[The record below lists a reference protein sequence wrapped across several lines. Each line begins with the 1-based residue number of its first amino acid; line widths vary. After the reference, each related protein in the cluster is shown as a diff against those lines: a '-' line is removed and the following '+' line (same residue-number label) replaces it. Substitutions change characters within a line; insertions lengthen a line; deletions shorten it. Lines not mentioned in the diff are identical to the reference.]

1 MERTGRSSPT
11 QAPSEYDKGKSEDF
25 SALRRLLL
33 SPEQVQL
40 DRLRQRLDTLVVDAQ
55 EVSRVLP
62 DAIRLRARQDNR
74 LLASMLPITQEA
86 LALSIKQS
94 PQLISDSIAPILGSA
109 IRKAISRAMRE
120 MLQSLNQTLEY
131 SMSWQGLQWRW
142 EAWKTGRPFGEVVL
156 LHTLRFRVEQV
167 FLIHKKTGLLLNHVM
182 AEGISSQGEAAIS
195 GMLTAIQDFVR
206 DSFQQGQ
213 DEGLESLRIGD
224 LTVWIEQGSKAI
236 LATVIRGTPPVK
248 LRDFLQNTLESLH
261 AQYSDSLQN
270 FQGDAAVFL
279 ETRPHL
285 EDCLQAQFVKKRKGL
300 PVVFWVLSAL
310 LLTLLGWWAY
320 QASLHYQQWTE
331 LLKRIGAEPGI
342 VVTTIQEEGGRTVLH
357 GLRDPL
363 AVDPERLVE
372 EVGYPSHAVGFQF
385 ESFIA
390 LTPEMIRKRA
400 VTVLQPPESVELSVE
415 GSRIILTG
423 ESSHAWIS
431 KAKQSALAI
440 PGISEIFLERLIDT
454 DMEQFEALQVDLE
467 GQTIFFLS
475 GQARLPNRELVK
487 IQQVKRILQELD
499 KKAMQLGRKPAIE
512 VMGYSS
518 PVGSHPTNVS
528 LSERRANKVLDI
540 IRETPF
546 HVLKLSALGKGVD
559 PEVKPGSGA
568 GQAYS
573 ASRRVA
579 FKVVEP
585 GITQTRK
592 AEARTGS

>member
-1 MERTGRSSPT
+1 MERTRRSSPVS
-11 QAPSEYDKGKSEDF
+11 PPLEYAKEGAEDF

-33 SPEQVQL
+33 APEQVQL
-40 DRLRQRLDTLVVDAQ
+40 DRLRQRLDTLVVGPQ

-62 DAIRLRARQDNR
+62 DAIRLRAKQDNR

-109 IRKAISRAMRE
+109 IRKALSRAMRE

-142 EAWKTGRPFGEVVL
+142 EAWKTGRPFVEVVL

-224 LTVWIEQGSKAI
+224 LTVWIEQGSSAI

-248 LRDFLQNTLESLH
+248 LRDVLQNTLESLH

-270 FQGDAAVFL
+270 FQGDDSAFL
-279 ETRPHL
+279 ETRSHL

-300 PVVFWVLSAL
+300 PVAFWVFSVL
-310 LLTLLGWWAY
+310 LLALLGWWAY
-320 QASLHYQQWTE
+320 KASLSHQQWTE
-331 LLKRIGAEPGI
+331 LLKRIAAEPGI
-342 VVTTIQEEGGRTVLH
+342 VVTTIQEEGGRTVFH

-363 AVDPERLVE
+363 AVDPERLLE
-372 EVGYPSHAVGFQF
+372 EVGYPPHAAGFHF
-385 ESFIA
+385 EPFIA
-390 LTPEMIRKRA
+390 LTPEVVRKRA
-400 VTVLQPPESVELSVE
+400 ITVLQPPESVEVSVE

-423 ESSHAWIS
+423 ESSHGWIS
-431 KAKQSALAI
+431 RVAQLALGI
-440 PGISEIFLERLIDT
+440 PGVSEMSLERLIDI
-454 DMEQFEALQVDLE
+454 DVKQFEALRDELE
-467 GQTIFFLS
+467 GQAIFFFS
-475 GQARLPNRELVK
+475 GQGRLPNRELVK
-487 IQQVKRILQELD
+487 IQHVQHLLQELD
-499 KKAMQLGRKPAIE
+499 KRAMQLGREPSID

-518 PVGSHPTNVS
+518 PVGSQSTNVS
-528 LSERRANKVLDI
+528 LSKMRAQKVLEI
-540 IRETPF
+540 LSEPPLQ
-546 HVLKLSALGKGVD
+546 VLKLAAIGQGVAPDVAAVAGEEKG
-559 PEVKPGSGA
+559 
-568 GQAYS
+568 YS
-573 ASRRVA
+573 ASRRVS

-585 GITQTRK
+585 GITQPR
-592 AEARTGS
+592 EVGARTGP

>member
-1 MERTGRSSPT
+1 MERSRPSSPT
-11 QAPSEYDKGKSEDF
+11 HSPTEYAKGESEDF

-40 DRLRQRLDTLVVDAQ
+40 DRLRQRLDTFVIGPQ

-142 EAWKTGRPFGEVVL
+142 EAWKTGRPFVEVVL

-182 AEGISSQGEAAIS
+182 ADGISSQGEAAIS

-224 LTVWIEQGSKAI
+224 LTVWIEQGSSAI

-248 LRDFLQNTLESLH
+248 LRDFLQTTLESLH
-261 AQYSDSLQN
+261 AQYWDSLQN

-285 EDCLQAQFVKKRKGL
+285 EDCLQAQFVKRRKGL
-300 PVVFWVLSAL
+300 PVVFWGLTAFL
-310 LLTLLGWWAY
+310 LALLGWWAY
-320 QASLHYQQWTE
+320 QASLNHQQWTE
-331 LLKRIGAEPGI
+331 LLKRIAAEPGI
-342 VVTTIQEEGGRTVLH
+342 VVTTIQEEGGRTVFH

-363 AVDPERLVE
+363 AVDPERLLE
-372 EVGYPSHAVGFQF
+372 EVGYPPYAAGFHF
-385 ESFIA
+385 EPFIA
-390 LTPEMIRKRA
+390 LTPEMVRKRA
-400 VTVLQPPESVELSVE
+400 ITVLHPPESVEVSIE
-415 GSRIILTG
+415 GSRIILMG
-423 ESSHAWIS
+423 ESSHGWIS
-431 KAKQSALAI
+431 KVIRSAPAI
-440 PGISEIFLERLIDT
+440 PGVSEISLERLVDT
-454 DMEQFEALQVDLE
+454 DVKQFEALQVELE
-467 GQTIFFLS
+467 GQAIFFLS
-475 GQARLPNRELVK
+475 GQETVLNRELVK
-487 IQQVKRILQELD
+487 IRQVKDILQELD
-499 KKAMQLGRKPAIE
+499 TKAVQLGREPSIYIL
-512 VMGYSS
+512 GYSS
-518 PVGSHPTNVS
+518 PVGSQPTNMS
-528 LSERRANKVLDI
+528 LSERRANKVLEI
-540 IRETPF
+540 LRETPF
-546 HVLKLSALGKGVD
+546 HVLKLFATGKGVD
-559 PEVKPGSGA
+559 PDVKFGLGG
-568 GQAYS
+568 GQRYS
-573 ASRRVA
+573 ASRRV
-579 FKVVEP
+579 FFRVVEP
-585 GITQTRK
+585 GITPRG
-592 AEARTGS
+592 EVGARIGP

>member
-1 MERTGRSSPT
+1 MERTPRSSPIR
-11 QAPSEYDKGKSEDF
+11 PSAGYDKGGSEDF

-40 DRLRQRLDTLVVDAQ
+40 DRLRQRLDTLVIGPQ

-120 MLQSLNQTLEY
+120 MFQSLNQTLEY
-131 SMSWQGLQWRW
+131 SMSLQGLQWRW
-142 EAWKTGRPFGEVVL
+142 EAWKTGRPFVEVVL

-182 AEGISSQGEAAIS
+182 VEGISSQGEAAIS

-224 LTVWIEQGSKAI
+224 LTVWIEQGSSAI

-270 FQGDAAVFL
+270 FQGDAAVFID
-279 ETRPHL
+279 TRPNL
-285 EDCLQAQFVKKRKGL
+285 EDCLQAQFVKKRQGL
-300 PVVFWVLSAL
+300 PVVFWVLSVL
-310 LLTLLGWWAY
+310 LLALLGWWAY
-320 QASLHYQQWTE
+320 QASLSHQQWNE
-331 LLKRIGAEPGI
+331 LLKRIAAEPGI
-342 VVTTIQEEGGRTVLH
+342 VVTTIQEEGGRTVFH

-363 AVDPERLVE
+363 AVDPERLLE
-372 EVGYPSHAVGFQF
+372 EVGYHPHAAGFHF
-385 ESFIA
+385 EPFIA
-390 LTPEMIRKRA
+390 LTPEMVRKRA
-400 VTVLQPPESVELSVE
+400 VTVLQPPESVEVSLE
-415 GSRIILTG
+415 GSRIILMG
-423 ESSHAWIS
+423 ESSHGWIS
-431 KAKQSALAI
+431 RAAQLSLAI
-440 PGISEIFLERLIDT
+440 PGVSEISLARLIDT
-454 DMEQFEALQVDLE
+454 DVKQFEALRNALE
-467 GQTIFFLS
+467 GQAIFFLEVQ
-475 GQARLPNRELVK
+475 GRLPDGELDK
-487 IQQVKRILQELD
+487 IQQVKHILQELD
-499 KKAMQLGRKPAIE
+499 KEAIKLGRSPSID

-518 PVGSHPTNVS
+518 PVGSQTTNVS

-540 IRETPF
+540 LSEPSF
-546 HVLKLSALGKGVD
+546 HVLKLSASGKGVD
-559 PEVKPGSGA
+559 PDVKSGSA
-568 GQAYS
+568 GGQGYS
-573 ASRRVA
+573 ASRRVS
-579 FKVVEP
+579 FKVMEP
-585 GITQTRK
+585 GITQRR
-592 AEARTGS
+592 EVGARIGR

>member
-1 MERTGRSSPT
+1 MERTRRSSPT
-11 QAPSEYDKGKSEDF
+11 HPPSEFDKGESEDF

-40 DRLRQRLDTLVVDAQ
+40 DRIRQRLDTLVIGPQ

-109 IRKAISRAMRE
+109 IRKAISRAMGE
-120 MLQSLNQTLEY
+120 MFQSLNQTLEY

-142 EAWKTGRPFGEVVL
+142 EAWKTNRPFVEVVL

-167 FLIHKKTGLLLNHVM
+167 FLIHKKTGLLLSHVM

-224 LTVWIEQGSKAI
+224 LTVWIEQGSSAI
-236 LATVIRGTPPVK
+236 LATVIRGNPPVK

-279 ETRPHL
+279 ETRAHL
-285 EDCLQAQFVKKRKGL
+285 EDCLQAQFEKKRKGV
-300 PVVFWVLSAL
+300 PVAFWVLSAL
-310 LLTLLGWWAY
+310 LLILLGWWAY
-320 QASLHYQQWTE
+320 QASLSHQQWTE
-331 LLKRIGAEPGI
+331 LLRRIAAEPGI
-342 VVTTIQEEGGRTVLH
+342 VVTTIQEEGGRTVFH

-363 AVDPERLVE
+363 AVDPERLLE
-372 EVGYPSHAVGFQF
+372 EVGYPPHAAGFHF
-385 ESFIA
+385 EPFIA
-390 LTPEMIRKRA
+390 LTPEMVRQRA
-400 VTVLQPPESVELSVE
+400 ITVLQPPESVEVSIE
-415 GSRIILTG
+415 GSRIILMG
-423 ESSHAWIS
+423 ESSHDWIS
-431 KAKQSALAI
+431 RVARSASAI
-440 PGISEIFLERLIDT
+440 PGVSEISLERLIDT
-454 DMEQFEALQVDLE
+454 DVNQFEALQVELE
-467 GQTIFFLS
+467 GQAIFFFP
-475 GQARLPNRELVK
+475 GQGRLPNRELGK
-487 IQQVKRILQELD
+487 IQQVKFILQELD
-499 KKAMQLGRKPAIE
+499 KKAMQLGRKPSIN

-518 PVGSHPTNVS
+518 PVGSQLTNIA
-528 LSERRANKVLDI
+528 LSKMRAQKVLEILD
-540 IRETPF
+540 EYPF
-546 HVLKLSALGKGVD
+546 QVLKLSAFGKGVD
-559 PEVKPGSGA
+559 PDVKSGSGE
-568 GQAYS
+568 GQGFS
-573 ASRRVA
+573 ASRRVS

-585 GITQTRK
+585 GITQRR
-592 AEARTGS
+592 EMGERTGR

>member
-11 QAPSEYDKGKSEDF
+11 HAPSEYDKGKSQDF

-40 DRLRQRLDTLVVDAQ
+40 DRLRQRLDSFVVDAQ

-142 EAWKTGRPFGEVVL
+142 EAWKTGRPFVEVVL

-248 LRDFLQNTLESLH
+248 LRDFLQNTLDSLH

-279 ETRPHL
+279 ETRPLL

-300 PVVFWVLSAL
+300 PVIFWVISAL
-310 LLTLLGWWAY
+310 LLALLGWWAY

-342 VVTTIQEEGGRTVLH
+342 VVTSIQEEGGRTVFH

-363 AVDPERLVE
+363 AVDPERLLE
-372 EVGYPSHAVGFQF
+372 EVGYPHAVGFHF
-385 ESFIA
+385 EPFIA

-400 VTVLQPPESVELSVE
+400 VTVLQPPESVEVSVE
-415 GSRIILTG
+415 GSRIMLVG

-431 KAKQSALAI
+431 KVERSALAI
-440 PGISEIFLERLIDT
+440 PGISEISLERLIDT
-454 DMEQFEALQVDLE
+454 DMKQFEALQGELE
-467 GQTIFFLS
+467 GQAIFFLS
-475 GQARLPNRELVK
+475 GQERLPDRELDK
-487 IQQVKRILQELD
+487 TQQVKHILQELD
-499 KKAMQLGRKPAIE
+499 KEAVKLGLELSID

-518 PVGSHPTNVS
+518 PVGSQSTNLL
-528 LSERRANKVLDI
+528 LSEMRAKKVLEI
-540 IRETPF
+540 LSEPPF
-546 HVLKLSALGKGVD
+546 QVLKLAAMGNGVD
-559 PEVKPGSGA
+559 PDVTSVA
-568 GQAYS
+568 GEEKGYS
-573 ASRRVA
+573 RSRRVS
-579 FKVVEP
+579 FKIVE
-585 GITQTRK
+585 TRTIQPRK
-592 AEARTGS
+592 PE

>member
-1 MERTGRSSPT
+1 MERTRRSSPT
-11 QAPSEYDKGKSEDF
+11 HPPSEYDKGESEDF

-40 DRLRQRLDTLVVDAQ
+40 DRLRQRLDTFVVGPQ

-62 DAIRLRARQDNR
+62 DAIRLRAKQDNR
-74 LLASMLPITQEA
+74 LLASMMPITQEA

-142 EAWKTGRPFGEVVL
+142 EAWKTGRPFVEVVL

-224 LTVWIEQGSKAI
+224 LTVWIEQGARAI

-248 LRDFLQNTLESLH
+248 LRDFLQHTLESLH

-300 PVVFWVLSAL
+300 PFVFWVLSAL
-310 LLTLLGWWAY
+310 LLAILGWWAY
-320 QASLHYQQWTE
+320 QASLNHQQWTE
-331 LLKRIGAEPGI
+331 LLNRVGAEPGI
-342 VVTTIQEEGGRTVLH
+342 VVTTIQEEGGRTVFH

-363 AVDPERLVE
+363 AVDPERLLE
-372 EVGYPSHAVGFQF
+372 EVGYSPHAVGFHF
-385 ESFIA
+385 EPFMA

-400 VTVLQPPESVELSVE
+400 VTVLQPPESVEVSIE
-415 GSRIILTG
+415 GSRIILVG

-431 KAKQSALAI
+431 KVKQSALAI
-440 PGISEIFLERLIDT
+440 PGISEIAFERLIDT
-454 DMEQFEALQVDLE
+454 DMKQFEALQVELE
-467 GQTIFFLS
+467 GQAIFFLS
-475 GQARLPNRELVK
+475 GQERLPNRELVK
-487 IQQVKRILQELD
+487 IQQVKHLLQELD
-499 KKAMQLGRKPAIE
+499 QKAMRLGLEPAID

-528 LSERRANKVLDI
+528 LSERRANKVLELI
-540 IRETPF
+540 SQNPF
-546 HVLKLSALGKGVD
+546 HVLKLSAHGKGID
-559 PEVKPGSGA
+559 PEVKPGTGE

-573 ASRRVA
+573 ASRRVS
-579 FKVVEP
+579 FKMVEP
-585 GITQTRK
+585 GKTQTRK
-592 AEARTGS
+592 AGARAGS

>member
-142 EAWKTGRPFGEVVL
+142 EAWKTGRPFVEVVL

-167 FLIHKKTGLLLNHVM
+167 FFIHKKTGLLLNHVM

-224 LTVWIEQGSKAI
+224 LTVWIEQGARAI

-270 FQGDAAVFL
+270 FQGDATVFL

-310 LLTLLGWWAY
+310 LLALLGWWAY
-320 QASLHYQQWTE
+320 QASLNHQQWTE

-342 VVTTIQEEGGRTVLH
+342 VVTTIQEEGGRTVFH

-363 AVDPERLVE
+363 AIDPERLLE
-372 EVGYPSHAVGFQF
+372 EVGYPSHAVDFHF

-400 VTVLQPPESVELSVE
+400 VTVLQPPESVEVSVE
-415 GSRIILTG
+415 GSRIMLMG

-431 KAKQSALAI
+431 KVNQSASAI
-440 PGISEIFLERLIDT
+440 PGILEISLERLIDT
-454 DMEQFEALQVDLE
+454 DMKQFEALRNALE
-467 GQTIFFLS
+467 GQAIFFME
-475 GQARLPNRELVK
+475 GQGSLPDGELDK
-487 IQQVKRILQELD
+487 IQQVKHILHELD
-499 KKAMQLGRKPAIE
+499 KEAIKLGRSPSIV

-518 PVGSHPTNVS
+518 PVGSRTTNLL
-528 LSERRANKVLDI
+528 LSEMRAKKVLGI
-540 IRETPF
+540 LREPPF
-546 HVLKLSALGKGVD
+546 QVLKLSAMGNGVD
-559 PEVKPGSGA
+559 PDVTSLA
-568 GQAYS
+568 GEERAYS
-573 ASRRVA
+573 RSRRVS
-579 FKVVEP
+579 FKVVEL
-585 GITQTRK
+585 GIPQR
-592 AEARTGS
+592 R

>member
-142 EAWKTGRPFGEVVL
+142 EAWKTGRPFVEVVL

-167 FLIHKKTGLLLNHVM
+167 FFIHKKTGLLLNHVM

-224 LTVWIEQGSKAI
+224 LTVWIEQGARAI

-270 FQGDAAVFL
+270 FQGDATVFL

-310 LLTLLGWWAY
+310 LLALLGWWAY
-320 QASLHYQQWTE
+320 QASLNHQQWTE

-342 VVTTIQEEGGRTVLH
+342 VVTTIQEEGGRTVFH

-363 AVDPERLVE
+363 AIDPERLLE
-372 EVGYPSHAVGFQF
+372 EVGYPSHAVDFHF

-390 LTPEMIRKRA
+390 LTPEMIRRRA
-400 VTVLQPPESVELSVE
+400 VTVLQPPESVEVSVE
-415 GSRIILTG
+415 GSRIMLMG

-431 KAKQSALAI
+431 KVKQSASAI
-440 PGISEIFLERLIDT
+440 PGILEISLERLIDT
-454 DMEQFEALQVDLE
+454 DMKQFEALRNALE
-467 GQTIFFLS
+467 GQAIFFME
-475 GQARLPNRELVK
+475 GQGSLPDGELDK
-487 IQQVKRILQELD
+487 IQQVKHILHELD
-499 KKAMQLGRKPAIE
+499 KEAIKLGRSPSIV

-518 PVGSHPTNVS
+518 PVGSRTTNLL
-528 LSERRANKVLDI
+528 LSEMRAKKVLGI
-540 IRETPF
+540 LREPPF
-546 HVLKLSALGKGVD
+546 QVLKLSAMGNGVD
-559 PEVKPGSGA
+559 PDVTSLA
-568 GQAYS
+568 GEEKGYS
-573 ASRRVA
+573 RSRRVS

-585 GITQTRK
+585 GVPQR
-592 AEARTGS
+592 R

>member
-11 QAPSEYDKGKSEDF
+11 HPPSEYDKGESEDF

-40 DRLRQRLDTLVVDAQ
+40 DRLRQRLDTFVVDAQ

-94 PQLISDSIAPILGSA
+94 PQIISDSIAPILGSA
-109 IRKAISRAMRE
+109 VRKAISRAMRE

-142 EAWKTGRPFGEVVL
+142 EAWKTGRPFVEVVL

-167 FLIHKKTGLLLNHVM
+167 FLIHKQTGLLLNHVM

-224 LTVWIEQGSKAI
+224 LTVWIEQGAKAI

-248 LRDFLQNTLESLH
+248 LRDVLQNTLESIH
-261 AQYSDSLQN
+261 TQYSDSLQN
-270 FQGDAAVFL
+270 FQGDGAVFL

-285 EDCLQAQFVKKRKGL
+285 EDCLQAQFVRKQKGV
-300 PVVFWVLSAL
+300 PVVFGALSAL
-310 LLTLLGWWAY
+310 LLVLLGWWAF
-320 QASLHYQQWTE
+320 QASVNHQQWTE

-342 VVTTIQEEGGRTVLH
+342 VVTTIQEEGGKTVFH

-363 AVDPERLVE
+363 AVDPDRLLE
-372 EVGYPSHAVGFQF
+372 EVGYSPHAVGFHF
-385 ESFIA
+385 EPFIA

-400 VTVLQPPESVELSVE
+400 VTGLQPPESVEVSVE
-415 GSRIILTG
+415 GSRIILKG
-423 ESSHAWIS
+423 KSSHAWIS
-431 KAKQSALAI
+431 KVEQSALTI
-440 PGISEIFLERLIDT
+440 PGISEISLERLIDT
-454 DMEQFEALQVDLE
+454 DLKQFEALQVELE
-467 GQTIFFLS
+467 EHAIFFLT
-475 GQARLPNRELVK
+475 GQGRVPNRELVK
-487 IQQVKRILQELD
+487 IQRVKSILQELD
-499 KKAMQLGRKPAIE
+499 RKAMQLGRQPFIY

-518 PVGSHPTNVS
+518 PVGSHPINLS
-528 LSERRANKVLDI
+528 LSERRANTVLEI
-540 IRETPF
+540 ISENPF
-546 HVLKLSALGKGVD
+546 HVLKLSAVGKGVD
-559 PEVKPGSGA
+559 PEVAPGSGK
-568 GQAYS
+568 GQVYS
-573 ASRRVA
+573 ASRRVS

-585 GITQTRK
+585 GITQLRK
-592 AEARTGS
+592 AGARTGS

>member
-1 MERTGRSSPT
+1 MERTRRSSPT
-11 QAPSEYDKGKSEDF
+11 TPPSEYDKGESEDF

-40 DRLRQRLDTLVVDAQ
+40 DRLRQRLDTFVVGPQ

-62 DAIRLRARQDNR
+62 DAIRLRAQQDNR

-120 MLQSLNQTLEY
+120 MFQSLNQTLEY

-142 EAWKTGRPFGEVVL
+142 EAWKTGRPFVEVVV

-167 FLIHKKTGLLLNHVM
+167 FLIHKKTGLLLNHLM

-224 LTVWIEQGSKAI
+224 LTVWIEQGSRAI

-248 LRDFLQNTLESLH
+248 LRDFLQHTLESLH

-285 EDCLQAQFVKKRKGL
+285 EDCLQAQFVKKQKGL
-300 PVVFWVLSAL
+300 PVGFWVLSAL
-310 LLTLLGWWAY
+310 LLALLGWWAY
-320 QASLHYQQWTE
+320 QASLNHQQWTE
-331 LLKRIGAEPGI
+331 LLKRIEAEPGI
-342 VVTTIQEEGGRTVLH
+342 VVTTIQEEGGRTVFH

-363 AVDPERLVE
+363 AVDPERLLE
-372 EVGYPSHAVGFQF
+372 EVGYPPHAAGFHF
-385 ESFIA
+385 EPFIA

-400 VTVLQPPESVELSVE
+400 VTVLQPPESVEVSIE
-415 GSRIILTG
+415 GSRIILMG
-423 ESSHAWIS
+423 ESSHGWIS
-431 KAKQSALAI
+431 RVAQSALAI
-440 PGISEIFLERLIDT
+440 PGVSEISLERLIDT
-454 DMEQFEALQVDLE
+454 DVKQYEALRNALE
-467 GQTIFFLS
+467 GQAIFFLE
-475 GQARLPNRELVK
+475 GQGRLPDGELGK
-487 IQQVKRILQELD
+487 IQQVKHILQELD
-499 KKAMQLGRKPAIE
+499 KEAMKLGRNPSID

-518 PVGSHPTNVS
+518 PAGSQTINVS
-528 LSERRANKVLDI
+528 LSERRANKVLEI
-540 IRETPF
+540 LSEPPF
-546 HVLKLSALGKGVD
+546 QVLKLSAVGKGVD
-559 PEVKPGSGA
+559 PDVKTGSGE
-568 GQAYS
+568 GLEYS
-573 ASRRVA
+573 VSRRVS

-585 GITQTRK
+585 VVTQRR
-592 AEARTGS
+592 EVGARIGP